1 MAVTDLGGTAAGLE
15 CPAVSALEM
24 PETGASGRAT
34 PTPEGAI
41 HLDLRGADLA
51 ALDGIDEEQIA
62 RLARVVR
69 GLAFTAV
76 DGAKSGHPGGSS
88 SKAEMVLA
96 LVASGVFGFDA
107 TRPKHPGRDR
117 LVWSAGHCSPLFHA
131 LVALVYEALR
141 RRGVVLTEAARAAA
155 EYPEDLARFRRYPG
169 PGGHVESALA
179 LADVSTGSSGHGFS
193 MGLGLAAL
201 ERSCGLPAKVFVI
214 GGDAETEEGM
224 SYEARNL
231 ASRLGLAN
239 LVVALDYNN
248 YGIDGPIT
256 EVLPV
261 PYLSHW
267 SAFGWNVI
275 EAGGHNV
282 RELVQAYAQAVQGF
296 GNGRP
301 TLILCHTV
309 KGVHYG
315 RLEGTADS
323 HGTPLAH
330 VEYVQ
335 IMQALG
341 FPVTP
346 EEGHTAEDIQAVLAG
361 LGAAETEYLNARL
374 EAARARIPAEP
385 ALVELM
391 QHTLG
396 DRPLAD
402 YTTIRRPD
410 VLPPELVFKEGSGVP
425 TRKATE
431 AWFEWVMRQTPFFYV
446 GSGDLAKSILTGKAE
461 QVSGLMSAD
470 NPLGRGIRFGIAE
483 QNMAMMSVA
492 MAGDTLPGGFRPM
505 TAFASYGVFSVM
517 MANAVRMGLINSDV
531 NPAAR
536 AFFIL
541 LAAHDGPETGED
553 GPTHHG
559 LFWMSLYTAYPGI
572 KVYKP
577 LDANEAIEML
587 FHAAARGEPVA
598 FSVVRPNVP
607 VFRRGN
613 GVPPAREAV
622 NGAYV
627 FKPYAGN
634 GKRKLALAVAGGQV
648 LANVLAAVPE
658 FERDAD
664 IKVIAVTSPE
674 LFEEL
679 RATDPSKADA
689 ILSDEERATLL
700 AFHNGWRG
708 FLYPF
713 LMSGDYDR
721 RSFGID
727 RFLRSGRPDELY
739 AAAGFDRTGIQEK
752 IAARLKL

>member
-169 PGGHVESALA
+169 PGGHVESELA

-559 LFWMSLYTAYPGI
+559 LFWMSLYTAYPGS

>member
-169 PGGHVESALA
+169 PGGHVESELA

-374 EAARARIPAEP
+374 EAARARSPAEP

>member
-1 MAVTDLGGTAAGLE
+1 
-15 CPAVSALEM
+15 
-24 PETGASGRAT
+24 
-34 PTPEGAI
+34 
-41 HLDLRGADLA
+41 
-51 ALDGIDEEQIA
+51 
-62 RLARVVR
+62 
-69 GLAFTAV
+69 
-76 DGAKSGHPGGSS
+76 
-88 SKAEMVLA
+88 
-96 LVASGVFGFDA
+96 
-107 TRPKHPGRDR
+107 
-117 LVWSAGHCSPLFHA
+117 
-131 LVALVYEALR
+131 
-141 RRGVVLTEAARAAA
+141 
-155 EYPEDLARFRRYPG
+155 
-169 PGGHVESALA
+169 
-179 LADVSTGSSGHGFS
+179 
-193 MGLGLAAL
+193 
-201 ERSCGLPAKVFVI
+201 
-214 GGDAETEEGM
+214 
-224 SYEARNL
+224 
-231 ASRLGLAN
+231 
-239 LVVALDYNN
+239 
-248 YGIDGPIT
+248 
-256 EVLPV
+256 
-261 PYLSHW
+261 
-267 SAFGWNVI
+267 VI

-282 RELVQAYAQAVQGF
+282 RELVHAYAQAVQGF

-301 TLILCHTV
+301 TVILCHTV

-330 VEYVQ
+330 AEYVRS
-335 IMQALG
+335 MQALG
-341 FPVTP
+341 FSVTP
-346 EEGHTAEDIQAVLAG
+346 EQGHTAKDIQAVLAG

-374 EAARARIPAEP
+374 EVARARIPAEP

-391 QHTLG
+391 HRTLG

-410 VLPPELVFKEGSGVP
+410 VLPPELVFQEGTSVP

-461 QVSGLMSAD
+461 QVSGLMSPD

-492 MAGDTLPGGFRPM
+492 MAGDTLPGGFRPL

-664 IKVIAVTSPE
+664 IKIIAVTSPE

-679 RATDPSKADA
+679 RAADPNKADA
-689 ILSDEERATLL
+689 ILSNEERATLL
-700 AFHNGWRG
+700 AFHNGWKG

-713 LMSGDYDR
+713 LLSGDYDR

-739 AAAGFDRTGIQEK
+739 AAAGFDVAGIRDK
-752 IAARLKL
+752 IASRLKT

>member
-1 MAVTDLGGTAAGLE
+1 MAVTDLDRSAAGT
-15 CPAVSALEM
+15 LEM
-24 PETGASGRAT
+24 PETAAGGRAL
-34 PTPEGAI
+34 PTPEGAM

-51 ALDGIDEEQIA
+51 ALDGIDEEQVA

-69 GLAFTAV
+69 GLTFTAV

-131 LVALVYEALR
+131 LVTLVYEALR
-141 RRGVVLTEAARAAA
+141 RRGVVLTEDARAAA

-169 PGGHVESALA
+169 PGGHVESELA

-282 RELVQAYAQAVQGF
+282 RELVHAYAQAVQGF

-301 TLILCHTV
+301 TVILCHTV

-330 VEYVQ
+330 SEYVQ

-374 EAARARIPAEP
+374 DIARARIPAES

-446 GSGDLAKSILTGKAE
+446 GAGDLAKSILTGKAE
-461 QVSGLMSAD
+461 QVSGLMSPD

-587 FHAAARGEPVA
+587 FHAAARGEPVV

-607 VFRRGN
+607 VFRRGD

-648 LANVLAAVPE
+648 LANVLAAVPD
-658 FERDAD
+658 FEREAD
-664 IKVIAVTSPE
+664 IKIIAVTSPE

-679 RATDPSKADA
+679 RATDPRKADA
-689 ILSDEERATLL
+689 ILSDEERTTLL
-700 AFHNGWRG
+700 AFHNGWKG

-713 LMSGDYDR
+713 LLSGDYVR

-739 AAAGFDRTGIQEK
+739 AAAGFDAAGIQEK
-752 IAARLKL
+752 IVARLKL

>member
-169 PGGHVESALA
+169 PGGHVESELA

-679 RATDPSKADA
+679 RATDPRQADA
-689 ILSDEERATLL
+689 ILSDEERTTLL
-700 AFHNGWRG
+700 TFHNGWRG

-727 RFLRSGRPDELY
+727 RFLRSGRPVELY

>member
-1 MAVTDLGGTAAGLE
+1 MAVTGLE
-15 CPAVSALEM
+15 STVAGALEM
-24 PETGASGRAT
+24 AQTVGRAT
-34 PTPEGAI
+34 PTLEGAV
-41 HLDLRGADLA
+41 HLDLRASDLEP
-51 ALDGIDEEQIA
+51 LDGIDEELTA
-62 RLARVVR
+62 RLARILR
-69 GLAFTAV
+69 GLLFTAV
-76 DGAKSGHPGGSS
+76 DGARSGHPGGSS

-96 LVASGVFGFDA
+96 LIASGVFGFDA

-141 RRGVVLTEAARAAA
+141 RGGVALPEAARGAA

-169 PGGHVESALA
+169 PGGHVESELA

-201 ERSCGLPAKVFVI
+201 QRSCGLPAKVFVLA
-214 GGDAETEEGM
+214 GDAETEEGM

-267 SAFGWNVI
+267 SACGWNVI
-275 EAGGHNV
+275 EAAGHNV
-282 RELVQAYAQAVQGF
+282 RELVHAYRQAVAGF

-301 TLILCHTV
+301 TVILCHTL
-309 KGVHYG
+309 KGIHYG

-330 VEYVQ
+330 AEYVQ
-335 IMQALG
+335 LMQALG
-341 FPVTP
+341 FAVAPQ
-346 EEGHTAEDIQAVLAG
+346 EGRTAEDIQAVLAA
-361 LGAAETEYLNARL
+361 LGAAETDYLNARL
-374 EAARARIPAEP
+374 ETAGARIPAEP
-385 ALVELM
+385 ALVEQM
-391 QHTLG
+391 QRALG
-396 DRPLAD
+396 DRPLTD
-402 YTTIRRPD
+402 YTAIRRPE
-410 VLPPELVFKEGSGVP
+410 VLPPELVFQEGTSAP

-446 GSGDLAKSILTGKAE
+446 GAGDLAKSILTGKAE
-461 QVSGLMSAD
+461 QVRGLMSVD
-470 NPLGRGIRFGIAE
+470 HPFGRGIRFGIAE

-587 FHAAARGEPVA
+587 FHAGARGEPVA

-613 GVPPAREAV
+613 GVPPARAAV

-664 IKVIAVTSPE
+664 IKIIAVTSPE

-679 RATDPSKADA
+679 RAADPRQADA

-700 AFHNGWRG
+700 AFHNGWKG

-713 LMSGDYDR
+713 LLPGDYGR

-739 AAAGFDRTGIQEK
+739 AAAGFDAAGIRDK
-752 IAARLKL
+752 IASRLKI

>member
-15 CPAVSALEM
+15 CSAAGTPEMLE
-24 PETGASGRAT
+24 TCGRAV
-34 PTPEGAI
+34 PTSEGAV

-96 LVASGVFGFDA
+96 LIASGVFGFDA
-107 TRPKHPGRDR
+107 SRPKHPGRDR

-131 LVALVYEALR
+131 LVALVYEVLR
-141 RRGVVLTEAARAAA
+141 RRGVALPDSARGAA
-155 EYPEDLARFRRYPG
+155 EYPEDLARFRRFPG
-169 PGGHVESALA
+169 PGGHVESELA

-201 ERSCGLPAKVFVI
+201 ERSCGLPAKVFVLA
-214 GGDAETEEGM
+214 GDAETEEGM

-301 TLILCHTV
+301 TVILCHTV
-309 KGVHYG
+309 KGIHYG

-330 VEYVQ
+330 AEYVQ
-335 IMQALG
+335 LMQALG
-341 FPVTP
+341 FAVTP

-374 EAARARIPAEP
+374 DAARARIPAEP

-402 YTTIRRPD
+402 YTTIRRPE
-410 VLPPELVFKEGSGVP
+410 VLPPELVFKEGTAVP

-446 GSGDLAKSILTGKAE
+446 GAGDLAKSILTGKAE
-461 QVSGLMSAD
+461 QVCGLMSPA
-470 NPLGRGIRFGIAE
+470 NPYGRGIRFGIAE

-505 TAFASYGVFSVM
+505 TAFASYGVFAVM

-598 FSVVRPNVP
+598 FSVVRPGVP

-627 FKPYAGN
+627 FKPYTGN
-634 GKRKLALAVAGGQV
+634 GKRKLVLAVAGGQV

-664 IKVIAVTSPE
+664 IKIIAVTSPE

-679 RATDPSKADA
+679 RVTDPSKADA
-689 ILSDEERATLL
+689 ILSDGERATLL
-700 AFHNGWRG
+700 AFHNGWKG

-713 LMSGDYDR
+713 LLSGDYAR

-739 AAAGFDRTGIQEK
+739 AAAGFDRAGIQEK

>member
-1 MAVTDLGGTAAGLE
+1 MALGNPDCAPAGATATWEQERGGRLA
-15 CPAVSALEM
+15 PA
-24 PETGASGRAT
+24 
-34 PTPEGAI
+34 PEGGL
-41 HLDLRGADLA
+41 HLDLRGADLL
-51 ALDGIDEEQIA
+51 ALEGIDEAHIA
-62 RLARVVR
+62 ALARVVR

-88 SKAEMVLA
+88 SKAEIVLA
-96 LVASGVFGFDA
+96 LLASGVFGFDA
-107 TRPKHPGRDR
+107 TLPKHPGRDR
-117 LVWSAGHCSPLFHA
+117 VVWSAGHCSPLFHA

-141 RRGVVLTEAARAAA
+141 RRGKPLPETARSAV
-155 EYPEDLARFRRYPG
+155 EYPEDLARFRRFPG
-169 PGGHVESALA
+169 PGGHVESVLA

-201 ERSCGLPAKVFVI
+201 GRSCGLPGRVFVF

-239 LVVALDYNN
+239 LIVALDFNHF
-248 YGIDGPIT
+248 GIDGPIT

-261 PYLSHW
+261 PYVSHW

-275 EAGGHNV
+275 EAGAHNA
-282 RELVQAYAQAVQGF
+282 RELVHAYRQAVEGF
-296 GNGRP
+296 SNGRP
-301 TLILCHTV
+301 TVILCHAT
-309 KGVHYG
+309 KGLHYG

-323 HGTPLAH
+323 HGTPLTHA
-330 VEYVQ
+330 EYVQ
-335 IMQALG
+335 LMQAVG
-341 FPVTP
+341 FAVTP
-346 EEGHTAEDIQAVLAG
+346 EEGHTPADIQAVLAG
-361 LGAAETEYLNARL
+361 LGDAETDYLNARL
-374 EAARARIPAEP
+374 EAARARLRSEP
-385 ALVELM
+385 ALVDAM
-391 QHTLG
+391 RHTLG
-396 DRPLAD
+396 CRPLAD
-402 YTTIRRPD
+402 YTSLRRPD
-410 VLPPELVFKEGSGVP
+410 VLPPELVFAEGSSVP

-446 GSGDLAKSILTGKAE
+446 GAGDLAKSILTGKAE
-461 QVSGLMSAD
+461 QVCGLMSPD

-483 QNMAMMSVA
+483 QNMAMMCVA

-517 MANAVRMGLINSDV
+517 MASAVRMGLINSDV

-572 KVYKP
+572 QVYKP

-587 FHAAARGEPVA
+587 FHAAGRGLPVA
-598 FSVVRPNVP
+598 FSVVRPGVP

-613 GVPPAREAV
+613 GVPSARAAV

-634 GKRKLALAVAGGQV
+634 GKPKLAIAVAGGQV
-648 LANVLAAVPE
+648 LANVLAAAPE
-658 FERDAD
+658 FERQAD
-664 IKVIAVTSPE
+664 IKIIAVTSPE

-679 RATDPSKADA
+679 RAADPRAA
-689 ILSDEERATLL
+689 EEILSDEERRGLL
-700 AFHNGWRG
+700 AFHNGWKG

-713 LMSGDYDR
+713 LLPSDYDR

-739 AAAGFDRTGIQEK
+739 AAAGFDAAGIREK
-752 IAARLKL
+752 IAARLKA